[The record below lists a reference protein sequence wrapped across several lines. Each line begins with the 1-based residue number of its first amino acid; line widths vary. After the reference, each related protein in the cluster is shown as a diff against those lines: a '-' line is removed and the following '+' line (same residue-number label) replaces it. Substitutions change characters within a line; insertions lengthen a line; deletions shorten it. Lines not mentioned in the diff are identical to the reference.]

1 MLHVS
6 PAAALSTLRGSSS
19 LIGSRWQLKLDIGL
33 EPGSYLARSDWGAS
47 GGRLRFNVDVDF
59 EDTPSTVSEELVGP
73 LSGTLGLGLGLGL
86 RLGLG
91 LGLGLGLE
99 QG

>member
-1 MLHVS
+1 MPRRAWACPSRLVLLVLHTS
-6 PAAALSTLRGSSS
+6 SAAAMST

-73 LSGTLGLGLGLGL
+73 LSGTLGLGLGLG
-86 RLGLG
+86 
-91 LGLGLGLE
+91 
-99 QG
+99 